1 MAEALS
7 VGGLAS
13 GLDTNAI
20 IDGLTDLEQLR
31 VTREVRKQIDVEDQ
45 KKAYEDLVTRIG
57 NFASKADSISDME
70 NFNLYSA
77 SSNLEENATISGGEQ
92 ATPGSFEL
100 EIEELAS
107 SQKIAS
113 GAFASS
119 TAAMGFAGSFEVS
132 NTTDAI
138 ENDPSKTTTEIE
150 LLASDT
156 LQDVMNKI
164 NASDAI
170 GVSASILTLGEDD
183 NRLVLTSKSKG
194 SNMYTMNE
202 LTGNVLTNTGLGFIG
217 DTQRAQTSY
226 DFKLE
231 TGGPA
236 KEASLLSD
244 LSTGIGQNNLTDGD
258 ILRIN
263 GTMAD
268 GSAAAQTDL
277 VIDTATTTMADIL
290 SQIEVA
296 FGSSVTANLNDSGEI
311 QILDTSS
318 GAIEMTLDLSFVDS
332 DASGSSLAL
341 GSSKIANSF
350 TNLMQEGKKAFFTLD
365 GIASSSNG
373 NKAEGIVQG
382 TTFNLKKVTDPGET
396 IQLSLGRDFAGIAAK
411 VSGFMEE
418 YNSLLKFIDEKTKVQ
433 VSESDQSQNDFDSD
447 DSKEDESKKGVLA
460 GDMGIRRLR
469 NEIQGIMTSSVAELE
484 DITQYTSLS
493 RVGITTNGSTG
504 LLEMDKEDFEKALK
518 TDFDGV
524 RRLFASSG
532 YSDNPNHEL
541 GRFTK
546 DTVAGIYN
554 VDADSNIMGGVT
566 GTRIGKVLTGGEGNT
581 KGLSIEA
588 EAGTGTGTFTFSR
601 GLASKM
607 NLFYEMS
614 NDYVDGIFKQTTE
627 AYDTKIDRFDQRI
640 NDMQDRVDRFR
651 ASLIKEYAAL
661 EQSVQRLNS
670 QSSAF
675 QAQMSS
681 IR

>member
-45 KKAYEDLVTRIG
+45 KKAYEDLVTRIA

-113 GAFASS
+113 GAFAS
-119 TAAMGFAGSFEVS
+119 TTVAMGFAGSFEVS

-170 GVSASILTLGEDD
+170 GVSASILTLGEND
-183 NRLVLTSKSKG
+183 NRLVLTSKGKG

-202 LTGNVLTNTGLGFIG
+202 LTGNVLTNTGLGLIG

-226 DFKLE
+226 DFKLGE
-231 TGGPA
+231 GGPA

-268 GSAAAQTDL
+268 GSAATQTDL

-396 IQLSLGRDFAGIAAK
+396 IQLSLGRDFAGITEK

-433 VSESDQSQNDFDSD
+433 VSESDQSQNDFDSN

-469 NEIQGIMTSSVAELE
+469 NEIQSIMTSSVAELE

-504 LLEMDKEDFEKALK
+504 FLEMDKEEFEKAIK

-588 EAGTGTGTFTFSR
+588 EAGTGSGTFTFSR

-607 NLFYEMS
+607 NLFYEVS

-627 AYDTKIDRFDQRI
+627 AYDTRIDRFDQRI

-681 IR
+681 LR

>member
-45 KKAYEDLVTRIG
+45 KKAYEDLVTRIA

-113 GAFASS
+113 GAFAS
-119 TAAMGFAGSFEVS
+119 TTVAMGFAGSFEVS

-170 GVSASILTLGEDD
+170 GISASILTLGEND
-183 NRLVLTSKSKG
+183 NRLVLTSKGKG

-202 LTGNVLTNTGLGFIG
+202 LTGNVLTNTGLGLIG

-226 DFKLE
+226 DFKLGE
-231 TGGPA
+231 GGPA

-268 GSAAAQTDL
+268 GSAATQTDL

-396 IQLSLGRDFAGIAAK
+396 IQLSLGRDFAGITEK

-433 VSESDQSQNDFDSD
+433 VSESDQSQNDFDSN

-469 NEIQGIMTSSVAELE
+469 NEIQAIMTSSVAELE

-504 LLEMDKEDFEKALK
+504 FLEMDKEEFEKAIK

-588 EAGTGTGTFTFSR
+588 EAGTGSGTFTFSR

-607 NLFYEMS
+607 NLFYEVS

-627 AYDTKIDRFDQRI
+627 AYDTRIDRFDQRI

-681 IR
+681 LR

>member
-45 KKAYEDLVTRIG
+45 KKAYEDLVTRIA

-113 GAFASS
+113 GAFAS
-119 TAAMGFAGSFEVS
+119 TTVAMGFAGSFEVS

-170 GVSASILTLGEDD
+170 GISASILTLGEND
-183 NRLVLTSKSKG
+183 NRLVLTSKGKG

-202 LTGNVLTNTGLGFIG
+202 LTGNVLTNTGLGLIG

-226 DFKLE
+226 DFKLGE
-231 TGGPA
+231 GGPA

-258 ILRIN
+258 VLRIN

-268 GSAAAQTDL
+268 GSAATQTDL

-396 IQLSLGRDFAGIAAK
+396 IQLSLGRDFAGITEK

-433 VSESDQSQNDFDSD
+433 VSESDQSQNDFDSN

-469 NEIQGIMTSSVAELE
+469 NEIQSIMTSSVAELE

-504 LLEMDKEDFEKALK
+504 FLEMDKEEFEKAIK

-588 EAGTGTGTFTFSR
+588 EAGTGSGTFTFSR

-607 NLFYEMS
+607 NLFYEVS

-627 AYDTKIDRFDQRI
+627 AYDTRIDRFDQRI

-681 IR
+681 LR

>member
-77 SSNLEENATISGGEQ
+77 TSNLEENATISGAEQ

-100 EIEELAS
+100 EIQELAS

-113 GAFASS
+113 GAFASN

-183 NRLVLTSKSKG
+183 NRLVLTSKGKG

-202 LTGNVLTNTGLGFIG
+202 LTGNVLTNTGLGLIG

-236 KEASLLSD
+236 KETSLLSD
-244 LSTGIGQNNLTDGD
+244 LTTGIGQNNLTDGD

-268 GSAAAQTDL
+268 GSAATQTDL

-290 SQIEVA
+290 SQIDVA

-318 GAIEMTLDLSFVDS
+318 GAIEMTLDLSLVDS

-341 GSSKIANSF
+341 GSSKITNSF

-418 YNSLLKFIDEKTKVQ
+418 YNSLLKFIDEKTNVQ

-460 GDMGIRRLR
+460 GDMAIRRLR

-588 EAGTGTGTFTFSR
+588 EAGTGNGTFTFSR

-607 NLFYEMS
+607 NLFYELS

-681 IR
+681 LR

>member
-45 KKAYEDLVTRIG
+45 KKAYEDLVTRIA

-113 GAFASS
+113 GAFAS
-119 TAAMGFAGSFEVS
+119 TTVAMGFAGSFEVS

-170 GVSASILTLGEDD
+170 GISASILTLGEND
-183 NRLVLTSKSKG
+183 NRLVLTSKGKG

-202 LTGNVLTNTGLGFIG
+202 LTGNVLTNTGLGLIG

-226 DFKLE
+226 DFKLGE
-231 TGGPA
+231 GGPA

-268 GSAAAQTDL
+268 GSAATQTDL

-396 IQLSLGRDFAGIAAK
+396 IQLSLGRDFAGITEK

-433 VSESDQSQNDFDSD
+433 VSESDQSQNDFDSN

-469 NEIQGIMTSSVAELE
+469 NEIQAIMTSSVAELE

-504 LLEMDKEDFEKALK
+504 FLEMDKEEFEKAIK

-588 EAGTGTGTFTFSR
+588 EAGTGSGTFTFSR

-607 NLFYEMS
+607 NLFYEVS

-627 AYDTKIDRFDQRI
+627 AYDTRIDRFDQRI

-670 QSSAF
+670 QGSAF

-681 IR
+681 LR